1 MFFGKKKGGRSV
13 NIGPIELKFFWG
25 YLKTYCVTERNRVET
40 PYKYSG
46 TILYIYKYKVPM
58 WIYFSSFKFLGKD
71 SHPNSINRY
80 AYFFDL

>member
-1 MFFGKKKGGRSV
+1 M

-46 TILYIYKYKVPM
+46 TILYIYKYKVPT
-58 WIYFSSFKFLGKD
+58 
-71 SHPNSINRY
+71 HV
-80 AYFFDL
+80 DLLQLIQVFREG